1 MKVLLF
7 LFTFS
12 CCFSQQL
19 KFQIKDVGTHQPIE
33 FVSIDLLNGHGFY
46 TNQNGEVSIDTLGV
60 EKIVLSHLSFESK
73 TFKIKDLV
81 DVVYLKPKTI
91 QLEEVKIAQNN
102 KKVFITRK
110 NEKQEESVHCDF
122 GMYGYELAIPIKG
135 PTEDKTCYLDEI
147 SIPIRIDEM
156 WHYTRVEKVPLSL
169 IKINFAKNIND
180 IESDSLLSEPEYYF
194 IDKKSLRRK
203 KIEHKLKKKVLMPK
217 EGLFC
222 VITFLGKADENG
234 NLIPEMPTY
243 TSRILGKDRILVK
256 YQPIQVPIH
265 AMEAYAM
272 AYCRGSFAMNSKF
285 GKAFPRTSS
294 PSDLTIA
301 ETKAYMRDKVSK
313 MPNYGVKIDY
323 KYYYYE

>member
-1 MKVLLF
+1 
-7 LFTFS
+7 
-12 CCFSQQL
+12 
-19 KFQIKDVGTHQPIE
+19 
-33 FVSIDLLNGHGFY
+33 
-46 TNQNGEVSIDTLGV
+46 
-60 EKIVLSHLSFESK
+60 
-73 TFKIKDLV
+73 
-81 DVVYLKPKTI
+81 
-91 QLEEVKIAQNN
+91 
-102 KKVFITRK
+102 
-110 NEKQEESVHCDF
+110 
-122 GMYGYELAIPIKG
+122 
-135 PTEDKTCYLDEI
+135 
-147 SIPIRIDEM
+147 
-156 WHYTRVEKVPLSL
+156 
-169 IKINFAKNIND
+169 
-180 IESDSLLSEPEYYF
+180 
-194 IDKKSLRRK
+194 
-203 KIEHKLKKKVLMPK
+203 MPK

-265 AMEAYAM
+265 AMEAYEM
-272 AYCRGSFAMNSKF
+272 ANCRDSFAMNSKF